1 LRRDSDAVVYFGKT
15 LCFVSFIVVQK
26 KSTSKLTLSCLVPYP
41 FTKVPITIVGFVVSA
56 AWLDLIADKL
66 VSILS
71 FFGIILHIPS
81 TIMGITI
88 LAWGNSSQ
96 DMIANMTVAKK
107 GLSAMAMT
115 ASFAGPVFNI
125 LVGLGIGFSILIQT
139 GNHGEPIPV
148 SLNNPLRVGFLFA
161 VLNGV
166 LVIVSGTCIGKG
178 TIPKKYGYAAIAL
191 YVVYAVVTLM
201 I

>member
-1 LRRDSDAVVYFGKT
+1 
-15 LCFVSFIVVQK
+15 
-26 KSTSKLTLSCLVPYP
+26 
-41 FTKVPITIVGFVVSA
+41 
-56 AWLDLIADKL
+56 
-66 VSILS
+66 
-71 FFGIILHIPS
+71 
-81 TIMGITI
+81 MGITI

-107 GLSAMAMT
+107 GLSAMAIT

-125 LVGLGIGFSILIQT
+125 LIGLGIGLSILSQT
-139 GNHGEPIPV
+139 GKPGEPIPV

-166 LVIVSGTCIGKG
+166 LVIVSGACIGKG

-191 YVVYAVVTLM
+191 YGVYAVVTLT